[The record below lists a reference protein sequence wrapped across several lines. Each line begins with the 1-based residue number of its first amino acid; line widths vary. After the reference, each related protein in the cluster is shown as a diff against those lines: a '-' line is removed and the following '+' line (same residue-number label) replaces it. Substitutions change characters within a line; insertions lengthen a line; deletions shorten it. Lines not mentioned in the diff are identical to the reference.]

1 MNASKKDIIPV
12 IPSKEI
18 IVGDKAAKIKLVM
31 FGDYE
36 SEETGQATE
45 VIKQLLEEY
54 EGKVNF
60 VFRHFPLT
68 KIHQKAHKAAEAAIG
83 AGQEEKFWEMHQLL
97 FAHRR
102 NLGVISLKS
111 YAREV
116 GVKDKRFLDHLIN
129 SDWGVQV
136 QDDLKEGLE
145 LGIKEIPVLFINGER
160 FEKDI
165 TIKNTKAQID
175 TLLKADA
182 SSVIKLK
189 SKKRA

>member
-1 MNASKKDIIPV
+1 MNAAKKDIIPV

-18 IVGDKAAKIKLVM
+18 IVGDKAAKVKLVM

-45 VIKQLLEEY
+45 IIKQLLDEY
-54 EGKVNF
+54 AGKVNF

-145 LGIKEIPVLFINGER
+145 LGIKEIPVLFINGEW

-165 TIKNTKAQID
+165 TLKNTKASID
-175 TLLKADA
+175 ALLKADA